1 MTDNL
6 TVSFTPSHFDWYD
19 LDKNEKI
26 NALEQTMLL
35 DSYNRV

>member
-1 MTDNL
+1 
-6 TVSFTPSHFDWYD
+6 

-35 DSYNRV
+35 DSYNRVWFITQQSHLTLSYFATL